1 MIFNLNLFK
10 EDKVMLRK
18 SVWIGLLLLVVF
30 LPSTLLARGMMH
42 GKWWNDKS
50 IVKELNLTDSEKKE
64 IDEKYTESRRRMIE
78 LKYEIEKQRFELDI
92 LLGTQDADK
101 QKILERFDSLEQARK
116 NLSKA
121 RFEMLLEVRE
131 TIGAERFQE
140 LKGVHR
146 DRGRKDAGRN
156 LQDRPYSKE
165 RGRD

>member
-10 EDKVMLRK
+10 EDKAMLRK
-18 SVWIGLLLLVVF
+18 SAWIGLLLLVVF

-50 IVKELNLTDSEKKE
+50 IVQELDLKDSEKKE
-64 IDEKYTESRRRMIE
+64 IDEKYTESRRKMID
-78 LKYEIEKQRFELDI
+78 LKYEVEKQRFELGL

-101 QKILERFDSLEQARK
+101 QRILERFDNLEQARNK
-116 NLSKA
+116 LSKA

-140 LKGVHR
+140 LKAVHR
-146 DRGRKDAGRN
+146 DRGRKNAKRYP
-156 LQDRPYSKE
+156 QDRSYYRE
-165 RGRD
+165 GGRD